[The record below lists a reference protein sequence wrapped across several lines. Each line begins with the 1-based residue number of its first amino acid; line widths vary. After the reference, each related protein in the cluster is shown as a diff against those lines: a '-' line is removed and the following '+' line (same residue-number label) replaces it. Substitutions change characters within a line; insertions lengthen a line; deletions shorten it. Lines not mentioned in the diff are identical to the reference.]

1 MSKREVFH
9 SSDDP
14 RRLHIG
20 PPGQRTTP
28 GDFGLW
34 AANLD
39 QDNLFA
45 QIAATARQLYDRL
58 PALTTSQGLGT
69 LKIVSRLR
77 SMLDAAEAAILAD
90 SYEHAVKESSAQGS
104 QDPLIQT
111 PSDGLQEQSSQYY
124 GISPSEEA
132 VIRSS
137 FVAEASMALRASE
150 ANVRDRLFIAEGLR
164 HLCPETLEELSRG
177 EITTRTAQE
186 IVKQSQDLEPEDVR
200 HMQQTLLPIARTAS
214 DAAVAHRA
222 RKIHERLHP
231 RPIEE
236 RHKKSAE
243 DRKVT
248 YWNEPNGMSVIQLYM
263 PAENTLS
270 IINTVNWHASQHDDP
285 EDERTEQQRRL
296 DIICD
301 ALIDGWPAGGG
312 TPLKAR
318 VAVTIPALEM
328 LADPQRALADLEG
341 YGPIPIGTALR
352 IAKDAPSF
360 MKVLTDP
367 WSGAVIDV
375 GREKYRPSKALRDLL
390 RSRDICC
397 RFPGCNRPAE
407 TSEIDHIDAWANGGH
422 TSRTNTH
429 LLCKRHQMFKHALG
443 WQATYLADGSVN
455 WRSPHGV
462 VCIEL
467 PGSVTN
473 VQNFDFEKEQTPML
487 PTVQLNDRVRKVLG
501 WLEPVDGETG

>member
-1 MSKREVFH
+1 
-9 SSDDP
+9 
-14 RRLHIG
+14 
-20 PPGQRTTP
+20 
-28 GDFGLW
+28 
-34 AANLD
+34 
-39 QDNLFA
+39 
-45 QIAATARQLYDRL
+45 
-58 PALTTSQGLGT
+58 
-69 LKIVSRLR
+69 
-77 SMLDAAEAAILAD
+77 
-90 SYEHAVKESSAQGS
+90 
-104 QDPLIQT
+104 
-111 PSDGLQEQSSQYY
+111 
-124 GISPSEEA
+124 
-132 VIRSS
+132 
-137 FVAEASMALRASE
+137 MALRASE

>member
-9 SSDDP
+9 STDDP
-14 RRLHIG
+14 RRLHIS
-20 PPGQRTTP
+20 PPGTRTTP
-28 GDFGLW
+28 GDFGRW
-34 AANLD
+34 AAHLD
-39 QDNLFA
+39 QDNLFT
-45 QIAATARQLYDRL
+45 QIAATARQLYEQ
-58 PALTTSQGLGT
+58 PPVSSAAQGLDA
-69 LKIVSRLR
+69 LKTMSRLR
-77 SMLDAAEAAILAD
+77 SMLDAAEAAVLAD
-90 SYEHAVKESSAQGS
+90 SFEHAVKSASAQGT
-104 QDPLIQT
+104 QEPLIDSSPDPFQEQAT
-111 PSDGLQEQSSQYY
+111 AYYSVNPSD
-124 GISPSEEA
+124 EA
-132 VIRSS
+132 IVRSS
-137 FVAEASMALRASE
+137 FVAEASIAIRASE
-150 ANVRDRLFIAEGLR
+150 ANIRDRLFIAEGLR
-164 HLCPETLEELSRG
+164 HLCPETLEELSCG

-186 IVKQSQDLEPEDVR
+186 IVKQSQDLEPADVR
-200 HMQQTLLPIARTAS
+200 YMQQTLLPIARTAADS
-214 DAAVAHRA
+214 AVAHRA

-231 RPIEE
+231 QPIEE
-236 RHKKSAE
+236 RHKKGVQ
-243 DRKVT
+243 DRKVI
-248 YWNEPNGMSVIQLYM
+248 YWHEPNGMSTLQLHV
-263 PAENTLS
+263 PAEKALS

-285 EDERTEQQRRL
+285 DDERTEQQRRL

-301 ALIDGWPAGGG
+301 ALIDGWPAAPG

-328 LADPQRALADLEG
+328 LANPKRALADLEG

-352 IAKDAPSF
+352 IAQDAPSF

-390 RSRDICC
+390 RNRDICC

-407 TSEIDHIDAWANGGH
+407 TSEIDHIEAWAAGGH

-462 VCIEL
+462 ICIEL

-473 VQNFDFEKEQTPML
+473 VQNFDFEKDQTPML
-487 PTVQLNDRVRKVLG
+487 PPMQLTDRVRRVLG
-501 WLEPVDGETG
+501 WIDPPDQETG

>member
-14 RRLHIG
+14 RRLPLG
-20 PPGQRTTP
+20 PPGARPTAA
-28 GDFGLW
+28 DFGLW
-34 AANLD
+34 AAHLD
-39 QDNLFA
+39 QDNLFT
-45 QIAATARQLYDRL
+45 QIAATSRQLYEN
-58 PALTTSQGLGT
+58 PPVSTANQGLDA
-69 LKIVSRLR
+69 LKTISRLR
-77 SMLDAAEAAILAD
+77 SMLDAAEAAVLAD
-90 SYEHAVKESSAQGS
+90 SFEHAVKQAAEQGTQDALIDSS
-104 QDPLIQT
+104 QDPLTQ
-111 PSDGLQEQSSQYY
+111 QSTKFYSV
-124 GISPSEEA
+124 SPNDEA
-132 VIRSS
+132 IVRSS
-137 FVAEASMALRASE
+137 FVAEASIATRVTE
-150 ANVRDRLFIAEGLR
+150 ANLRDKLFIAEGLR
-164 HLCPETLEELSRG
+164 HLCPETLEELSCG

-186 IVKQSQDLEPEDVR
+186 IVRQSQDLEPADVQY
-200 HMQQTLLPIARTAS
+200 MQQTLLPIARTAPDS
-214 DAAVAHRA
+214 AIAHRA

-231 RPIEE
+231 EPIEE
-236 RHKKSAE
+236 RHKKGVK

-248 YWNEPNGMSVIQLYM
+248 YWHEPNGMSALQLYL
-263 PAENTLS
+263 PAEKALS
-270 IINTVNWHASQHDDP
+270 IINTVNWHATQHDDP

-301 ALIDGWPAGGG
+301 ALIDGWPATAG

-318 VAVTIPALEM
+318 VTVTIPALEM
-328 LADPQRALADLEG
+328 LANPQRALADLEG

-352 IAKDAPSF
+352 IAQDAPSF

-367 WSGAVIDV
+367 WSGAAIDV

-390 RSRDICC
+390 RNRDVCC

-407 TSEIDHIDAWANGGH
+407 TSEIDHIEAWAAGGH

-443 WQATYLADGSVN
+443 WQATYLPDGSVN

-462 VCIEL
+462 ICIEL

-473 VQNFDFEKEQTPML
+473 VQNFDFEKDQTPMI
-487 PTVQLNDRVRKVLG
+487 PPVQLTDQVHRVLG
-501 WLEPVDGETG
+501 WFEPPELEPE

>member
-14 RRLHIG
+14 RRLPLG
-20 PPGQRTTP
+20 PPGARPTAA
-28 GDFGLW
+28 DFGLW
-34 AANLD
+34 AAHLD
-39 QDNLFA
+39 QDNLFT
-45 QIAATARQLYDRL
+45 QIAATSRQLYEN
-58 PALTTSQGLGT
+58 PPVSTANQGLDV
-69 LKIVSRLR
+69 LKTISRLR
-77 SMLDAAEAAILAD
+77 SMLDAAEAAVLAD
-90 SYEHAVKESSAQGS
+90 SFEHAVKQAAEQGTQDALIDS
-104 QDPLIQT
+104 PQDPLTQ
-111 PSDGLQEQSSQYY
+111 QSTKFYCV
-124 GISPSEEA
+124 SPNDEA
-132 VIRSS
+132 IVRSS
-137 FVAEASMALRASE
+137 FVAEASIATRVTEASLR
-150 ANVRDRLFIAEGLR
+150 DKLFIAEGLR
-164 HLCPETLEELSRG
+164 HLCPETLEELSCG

-186 IVKQSQDLEPEDVR
+186 IVRQSQDLEPADVQY
-200 HMQQTLLPIARTAS
+200 MQQTLLPIARTAPDS
-214 DAAVAHRA
+214 AIAHRA

-231 RPIEE
+231 EPIEE
-236 RHKKSAE
+236 RHKKGVK

-248 YWNEPNGMSVIQLYM
+248 YWHEPNGMSALQLYL
-263 PAENTLS
+263 PAEKALS
-270 IINTVNWHASQHDDP
+270 IINTVNWHATQHDDP

-301 ALIDGWPAGGG
+301 ALIDGWPATAG

-328 LADPQRALADLEG
+328 LANPQRALADLEG

-352 IAKDAPSF
+352 IAQDAPSF

-367 WSGAVIDV
+367 WSGAAIDV

-390 RSRDICC
+390 RNRDVCC

-407 TSEIDHIDAWANGGH
+407 TSEIDHIEAWAAGGH

-443 WQATYLADGSVN
+443 WQATYLPDGSVN

-462 VCIEL
+462 ICIEL

-473 VQNFDFEKEQTPML
+473 VQNFDFEKDQTPMI
-487 PTVQLNDRVRKVLG
+487 PPVQLTDQVRRVLG
-501 WLEPVDGETG
+501 WFDPPELEPE

>member
-20 PPGQRTTP
+20 PPGTRATP
-28 GDFGLW
+28 GDFGHW

-45 QIAATARQLYDRL
+45 QIAATGRQLYERP
-58 PALTTSQGLGT
+58 PATSTDQGLDT
-69 LKIVSRLR
+69 LKIISRLR
-77 SMLDAAEAAILAD
+77 SMLDAAEAAVMAD
-90 SYEHAVKESSAQGS
+90 SFEQAVKATSEQGTQDSLIEISDSAA
-104 QDPLIQT
+104 
-111 PSDGLQEQSSQYY
+111 QEQSSRYY
-124 GISPSEEA
+124 GVDPSEEA
-132 VIRSS
+132 VVRSS
-137 FVAEASMALRASE
+137 FVAEAAMALRTSE

-186 IVKQSQDLEPEDVR
+186 IVRQSQDLEPEDVR
-200 HMQQTLLPIARTAS
+200 HMQQTLLPIARTAT

-248 YWNEPNGMSVIQLYM
+248 YWNEPNGMSVIQLFM

-301 ALIDGWPAGGG
+301 ALIDGWPATKG

-328 LADPQRALADLEG
+328 LTDPKRALADLEG

-390 RSRDICC
+390 RNRDICC

-407 TSEIDHIDAWANGGH
+407 TSEIDHIEAWETGGH

-443 WQATYLADGSVN
+443 WQATYLPDGSVN

-487 PTVQLNDRVRKVLG
+487 PTVALNERVRKVLG
-501 WLEPVDGETG
+501 WFEPTDQETG